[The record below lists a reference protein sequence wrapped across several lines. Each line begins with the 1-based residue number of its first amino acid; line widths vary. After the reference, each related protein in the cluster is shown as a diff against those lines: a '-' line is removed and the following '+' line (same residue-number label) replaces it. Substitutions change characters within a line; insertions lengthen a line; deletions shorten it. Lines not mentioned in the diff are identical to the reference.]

1 MHDQA
6 EYPGENFTEFP
17 CWDQP
22 SRPRKDS
29 FVDLMPQEHCF
40 SDSLPCLEGAVSLV
54 SPNDVD
60 VFDRFLTPFCQD
72 ISEISSADSI
82 ELPKQRKKTVKR
94 GPVQSNP
101 IASVPLLP
109 ETRQVGPISTEER
122 RKKIERYLEKRRKRT
137 WGKKICYDCRK
148 RVADHRLRVKGRFVT
163 KEQAVT
169 LLGPEHVKL
178 LLQSD

>member
-6 EYPGENFTEFP
+6 EYPGETFTEFP

-22 SRPRKDS
+22 NRPRKDS

-40 SDSLPCLEGAVSLV
+40 SDSLPCLESAVSLI
-54 SPNDVD
+54 SSDDMD
-60 VFDRFLTPFCQD
+60 VFGRFLTPFGPD
-72 ISEISSADSI
+72 ISEISSADSL
-82 ELPKQRKKTVKR
+82 ELPKPRKRTVR
-94 GPVQSNP
+94 RAPVSSSP
-101 IASVPLLP
+101 ALSLP
-109 ETRQVGPISTEER
+109 TAPATRQVGPISAEER

-137 WGKKICYDCRK
+137 WGKKIVYDCRK

-163 KEQAVT
+163 KQQAVS
-169 LLGPEHVKL
+169 LLGPEEVKQ